1 MRNDPPA
8 SRTTRTITIASDGAR
23 VVSKKT
29 KQRGVAKNPISGP
42 FACSSMSELF
52 AYYGQP
58 VSSHEVAGVVAR
70 RAVNGLSWDHDL
82 PTWKDAAQKLG
93 DGGMPFDETD
103 LTEETGVLFSSR
115 NLSTLASLAR
125 SLGLR
130 LRWRLEPIGNRKGS
144 DQDVDD

>member
-1 MRNDPPA
+1 MKRNDPPA
-8 SRTTRTITIASDGAR
+8 SRTRTIAIASDGAR
-23 VVSKKT
+23 VVSKKS
-29 KQRGVAKNPISGP
+29 KPRGAAKNPISGP

-58 VSSHEVAGVVAR
+58 VSSHEVAGIVAR

-82 PTWKDAAQKLG
+82 PAWKDAAQKLG
-93 DGGMPFDETD
+93 EGGVPFDETD

-115 NLSTLASLAR
+115 ALPALSSLAR

-130 LRWRLEPIGNRKGS
+130 LRWRLEPIQGRKWN